1 MQPRTLKEIGV
12 AIEDEIERARAKF
25 PAFHSQHEAYAVIL
39 EELDEFWEK
48 VRRDE
53 DGRQELIQVAAMA
66 VAAYRECYTPLR
78 GGK

>member
-1 MQPRTLKEIGV
+1 MRSV
-12 AIEDEIERARAKF
+12 WAEIEAEIFRARQKF

-53 DGRQELIQVAAMA
+53 DGRDELIQVAAMA
-66 VAAYRECYTPLR
+66 VAAYRECYPGATQDAS
-78 GGK
+78 